1 MKYIRENREAVSEL
15 VGEMLMLSLVLI
27 LMAVFS
33 AGLSSYLPVERSPSV
48 TLIVTADDQSIT
60 FWHKG
65 GDWVKKS
72 DLQVTVM
79 NETAST
85 TFTAEQLVLD
95 PDTTLFDLGSSLS
108 VPYSPEGGEE
118 VRVITPRAVIY
129 SGQVVV

>member
-1 MKYIRENREAVSEL
+1 MKHITDNREAVSEL

-48 TLIVTADDQSIT
+48 TLMVTADDHTIT

-72 DLQVTVM
+72 DLRVKVM
-79 NETAST
+79 NETGST
-85 TFTAEQLVLD
+85 IFTADQLELD

-108 VPYSPEGGEE
+108 VPYTPQGGEE
-118 VRVITPRAVIY
+118 VRVITPHAVIY